1 MTRPSPHSLQV
12 CLVVKFIIW
21 KSICYYKGKE
31 QILTFFW
38 PTVDNLSTYEI
49 HNGWENVD
57 ETWYDIHVDFMIKH
71 QNIWGENMSIIYKKL
86 WKIMIDKEMSK
97 TKLKEV
103 SSICSTVIAKLGK
116 NEPFSMDTMVKI
128 CLALDMDIVDVIS
141 IEQK

>member
-1 MTRPSPHSLQV
+1 
-12 CLVVKFIIW
+12 
-21 KSICYYKGKE
+21 
-31 QILTFFW
+31 
-38 PTVDNLSTYEI
+38 
-49 HNGWENVD
+49 
-57 ETWYDIHVDFMIKH
+57 
-71 QNIWGENMSIIYKKL
+71 MSIIYKKL

-128 CLALDMDIVDVIS
+128 YLALDMDIVDVIS